1 MNTPFLLLSRRIAA
15 LSLAGSLIAGA
26 SHALAA
32 DGTWTLDGNNNWNT
46 TTTAPWFNGII
57 ASGVDAN
64 AYFNKIDITA
74 DRTVTLTE
82 NMTAGNLFFGDA
94 GTTATQTW
102 TVKRSASQVL
112 TLQTTSGT
120 PTITVDNS
128 SATILAVL
136 AGTQG
141 LTKAGS
147 GTVTLSGNN
156 TFTGTVTAGA
166 GSMTLSG
173 TNAFSSAVV
182 NAGSLTL
189 SGANSSLTS
198 VVVNAGTLTLS
209 AANSSLNSVVVNGGT
224 LDVWAT
230 TAIGSNSINLASS
243 TSVLNAGNTLPGT
256 TVTISGNITGSGKIN
271 KTSNATTLVLAGD
284 NTYTGGTT
292 LTDGA
297 IVLGTGQ
304 NNGLG
309 TGTLKL
315 GTGALQS
322 LDNNS
327 RTITNTLVDM
337 GSGNIRLGAVQ
348 GASTGL
354 GDLTFTSTSA
364 VSLAAAKTW
373 TVNNSTRVT
382 FKNSWTAN
390 PSWNVTKAGTGTLV
404 FDGNFTGTNATGF
417 IINAGTLILNGSKTM
432 TGAVTVNSGGT
443 IGGNSPSMAGVF
455 TVNAGGAISPGDGG
469 IGTLTALNLTWNG
482 ETSGAFAQ
490 MKFELSNVV
499 GQSTSA
505 TADRLA
511 LGSGILAKGSGS
523 IFTFDFLGTG
533 AAGNTYTL
541 MTFGS
546 STGFSVTDFTYTNLT
561 NGLTG
566 SFALNGGSVTFSVVP
581 EPTTFAL
588 VGAGLMVTLLA
599 RRRRRD

>member
-1 MNTPFLLLSRRIAA
+1 MNTPFSLLSRRIAA
-15 LSLAGSLIAGA
+15 LSLAGSLVAGA
-26 SHALAA
+26 PHALAT
-32 DGTWTLDGNNNWNT
+32 DGTWNLDGNSTWNSTNT
-46 TTTAPWFNGII
+46 TPWLGGNI

-82 NMTAGNLFFGDA
+82 NMTVGNLFFGDA
-94 GTTATQTW
+94 GTTPTQKWILT
-102 TVKRSASQVL
+102 RSAAQVL
-112 TLQTTSGT
+112 TLQTSAGT
-120 PTITVDNS
+120 PTITVDNTTT
-128 SATILAVL
+128 TISTVL
-136 AGTQG
+136 AGSQG
-141 LTKAGS
+141 LTKAGA
-147 GTVTLSGNN
+147 GTLVLSGNN

-166 GSMTLSG
+166 GALTLSG
-173 TNAFSSAVV
+173 TNAMTGIIV
-182 NAGSLTL
+182 NAGTLTL
-189 SGANSSLTS
+189 SGANSSLS
-198 VVVNAGTLTLS
+198 
-209 AANSSLNSVVVNGGT
+209 SVVVNGGT
-224 LDVWAT
+224 LDVWT
-230 TAIGSNSINLASS
+230 TNAIGSNNINLASS
-243 TSVLNAGNTLPGT
+243 SAVLNAGNTLPGT
-256 TVTISGNITGSGKIN
+256 IVTISGNITGSGKIN
-271 KTSNATTLVLAGD
+271 KSSNATTLVLNGD
-284 NTYTGGTT
+284 NTYSGGTT

-297 IVLGTGQ
+297 IVIGTGL

-315 GTGALQS
+315 GTGAFQAS
-322 LDNNS
+322 DNNA

-337 GSGNIRLGAVQ
+337 GSGNLRLGAVQ
-348 GASTGL
+348 GATTGL
-354 GDLTFTSTSA
+354 GDLTFTSTAA

-390 PSWNVTKAGTGTLV
+390 PGWNITKAGTGTLV

-443 IGGNSPSMAGVF
+443 IGGNSPSMAGTF
-455 TVNAGGAISPGDGG
+455 TVNAGGAIAPGDGG
-469 IGTLTALNLTWNG
+469 IGTLTATNLTWNG
-482 ETSGAFAQ
+482 ETSGTFAQ
-490 MKFELSNVV
+490 MKFELSNTG
-499 GQSTSA
+499 GQGALA

-546 STGFSVTDFTYTNLT
+546 STGFSVSDFTYTNLT
-561 NGLTG
+561 NGLNGT
-566 SFALNGGSVTFSVVP
+566 FALNGTNLTFSVVP

-588 VGAGLMVTLLA
+588 LGAGLMVTVFA
-599 RRRRRD
+599 RRRRRE